1 METKR
6 VYQEVVPS
14 DREESVELTIGVDDL
29 KYLYNLLVDQYPN
42 MVGYKQLQE
51 MILQV
56 LKDHKFDKELNDL
69 PF

>member
-1 METKR
+1 MKNR

-14 DREESVELTIGVDDL
+14 DREESVELTIGVNDL
-29 KYLYNLLVDQYPN
+29 KYLYNLLVDQHPD

-56 LKDHKFDKELNDL
+56 LKDHKFDKELHDL